1 MEQGSWPEP
10 RAWGARGFCCG
21 LEGMLFNIH
30 VLSPFS
36 FWTFM
41 CRDLSYNYL
50 STSLPPWD
58 VAVKVFFKQEY
69 PDDVLLSFRQQVP
82 LISIF
87 LTGDDVFKWLWI

>member
-1 MEQGSWPEP
+1 MSLKPHLVTTRSVLYSLTSKAKGSCIWDPEEN
-10 RAWGARGFCCG
+10 R
-21 LEGMLFNIH
+21 
-30 VLSPFS
+30 
-36 FWTFM
+36 
-41 CRDLSYNYL
+41 YL
-50 STSLPPWD
+50 DFFVAYSAVNLD